1 MNKIIFFGSL
11 FLGSILWLQTPL
23 QAEEAKKEKPAKVK
37 RGFLEKFDA
46 NNDGKV
52 SKEEFKGYMEKR
64 FQRMDVDKD
73 DTVSMD
79 ELAQYR
85 RQQENKGKK
94 SKLARL
100 DTDGDGSISKEE
112 FIASRIKQIE
122 NRFLKLDKNKDGKL
136 TTDEFAKKKNQ
147 YATLFENIDAN
158 KDGKIS
164 NEEKDAALER
174 LFNRLDQNQ
183 DQIVTEKEIKEGR
196 KHKMR
201 KPEIK

>member
-73 DTVSMD
+73 NTVSVD

-85 RQQENKGKK
+85 RQQQNKSKA
-94 SKLARL
+94 SKLARF
-100 DTDGDGSISKEE
+100 DTNGDGSISKEE

-122 NRFLKLDKNKDGKL
+122 NRFLKLDKNKDSKL

>member
-1 MNKIIFFGSL
+1 MNKIIIFSGL
-11 FLGSILWLQTPL
+11 FLGSILGLQSPL
-23 QAEEAKKEKPAKVK
+23 QAEEAKKEKSAKVK
-37 RGFLEKFDA
+37 RGFLEKFDV
-46 NNDGKV
+46 NKDGKV
-52 SKEEFKGYMEKR
+52 SKEEFKGYMGKR

-73 DTVSMD
+73 DTVSID

-85 RQQENKGKK
+85 RQQQNQGKK

-100 DTDGDGSISKEE
+100 DSNGDGFISKKE
-112 FIASRIKQIE
+112 FIAPRIKQVE
-122 NRFLKLDKNKDGKL
+122 NKFLKLDKNKDGKL
-136 TTDEFAKKKNQ
+136 TIDEFTKKKIQ
-147 YATLFENIDAN
+147 HSSLFENIDAN

-174 LFNRLDQNQ
+174 LFKRLDQDR